1 MNRKKWLYKHMSKQ
15 NKWPDVVGADTTNK
29 GVSMSG
35 SKYFIAGV
43 VLLIIVAIVGASV
56 AFANIDYANEGTVK
70 VVTKWGAIERV
81 YRPSDGWFTTVAPG
95 RKSHEVNIKS
105 FTESATARV
114 TSRDNAALTVEIAVT
129 AFTDP
134 EQVTEYVRKYGFTEE
149 DRHKRRTQ
157 IIHGLVQTEAR
168 NAFADFG
175 AYEIY
180 ANQEQIQKRI
190 VESLRPQLSN
200 QLQLTTESVQ
210 IGNPDFLDDRIE
222 AAASGVVANEKQK
235 QAEEARLEAAKIAAQ
250 TKQIE
255 AATYANPALLDIK
268 KLELAL
274 EIERARADGIKNHN
288 GALTILYGTQ
298 QGTNLQLPA
307 AGR

>member
-15 NKWPDVVGADTTNK
+15 NKWPDVVGADTNK
-29 GVSMSG
+29 GESMSG

-56 AFANIDYANEGTVK
+56 AFANIDYAQEGTVK

-81 YRPSDGWFTTVAPG
+81 YRPADGWFTTVAPG
-95 RKSHEVNIKS
+95 RKSYEVNIKS

-114 TSRDNAALTVEIAVT
+114 TSRDNAALQVEIAVT
-129 AFTDP
+129 AYTDP
-134 EQVTEYVRKYGFTEE
+134 EKITEYVRKYGFTED
-149 DRHKRRTQ
+149 DRHKRREQ

-190 VESLRPQLSN
+190 VESLRPQLAN
-200 QLQLTTESVQ
+200 QLLLVTESVQ

-255 AATYANPALLDIK
+255 AQTYANPALLDIK
-268 KLELAL
+268 KLELQL

-298 QGTNLQLPA
+298 SGMNLQLPA
-307 AGR
+307 GR